1 MPAWQEPQGK
11 GQHGER
17 HLLQGPREPWET
29 GKQQNTWLR
38 MVLLLPAVG
47 VKSSA
52 PKSPFEQG
60 DCRLRSSLGVLGG
73 RTLLFFFFFATANWL
88 FSSLTKFREHQTSP
102 KSQKKLINNYKSL
115 WPTQL
120 ARKEPE
126 PSSYT
131 GRRRRTSQT
140 LHRKWLPPHE
150 ASKTKGPVCTRAQMQ
165 NDEQSK
171 KHTYSTALPEVN
183 LFFFFFLK
191 QEESWWLERT
201 KKGFKSADI
210 GAGWSWVGPGVGPYS
225 GMAGVFGHPQGQGG
239 YRCLENREA
248 SGTAHE
254 DNNHQIPATQ
264 LQRCLYTGLLW
275 GPERMAAVCPGCAC
289 PDWTGAVLSYSQ
301 CVPSTGPISGM
312 QQKLV

>member
-1 MPAWQEPQGK
+1 MTSSPRGIKNQGTS
-11 GQHGER
+11 
-17 HLLQGPREPWET
+17 LYQGSNAEWWAKQKAHILYCSPR
-29 GKQQNTWLR
+29 
-38 MVLLLPAVG
+38 
-47 VKSSA
+47 
-52 PKSPFEQG
+52 
-60 DCRLRSSLGVLGG
+60 
-73 RTLLFFFFFATANWL
+73 
-88 FSSLTKFREHQTSP
+88 
-102 KSQKKLINNYKSL
+102 
-115 WPTQL
+115 
-120 ARKEPE
+120 
-126 PSSYT
+126 
-131 GRRRRTSQT
+131 
-140 LHRKWLPPHE
+140 
-150 ASKTKGPVCTRAQMQ
+150 SKP
-165 NDEQSK
+165 
-171 KHTYSTALPEVN
+171 
-183 LFFFFFLK
+183 FFFFFLK

-225 GMAGVFGHPQGQGG
+225 GMSGVFGHPQGQGG

-312 QQKLV
+312 QQKSV